1 MNQKTILSFGE
12 VLWDLLP
19 GGAVIGGAPC
29 NFALRMHNGGH
40 RSIMVSSL
48 GLDTNGTK
56 AQKELIRL
64 GLPLEGLQFVSKF
77 PTGTVEVSLDAD
89 RNPNYHIVPGVA
101 YDQIKLNPYLEKIVR
116 QVDAIYFGTLAQRST
131 RSRDTLHWLLHHSPP
146 YAVKVYDVNL
156 RKNCY
161 NKQTIQESL
170 LQADILKL
178 SDEETDEIANFFGLG
193 NKDLIKMGKHLVN
206 QWNLKCCL
214 ITLGSKGALAFDED
228 GETIYQPGFKVK
240 LKEPVGA
247 GDACTAGFIDHYLK
261 EDPLKKCCQVGCGL
275 GALVATQSGATELV
289 STETLERFLNTCSE
303 FQIDARFKHLIPS

>member
-1 MNQKTILSFGE
+1 MNKKTILSFGE

-29 NFALRMHNGGH
+29 NFAFRMHTAGH

-48 GLDTNGTK
+48 GSDTNGTK
-56 AQKELIRL
+56 AQKELTRL
-64 GLPLEGLQFVSKF
+64 GLPLEGLQFISKS
-77 PTGTVEVSLDAD
+77 PTGTVKVSLDAD
-89 RNPNYHIVPGVA
+89 SNPNYYIVPGVA
-101 YDQIKLNPYLEKIVR
+101 YDQIEINPYLEKIVSE
-116 QVDAIYFGTLAQRST
+116 VDVIYFGTLAQRSS
-131 RSRDTLHWLLHHSPP
+131 RSRDTLHWLLKHSPTC
-146 YAVKVYDVNL
+146 AIKVYDVNL

-170 LQADILKL
+170 LQADIFKL
-178 SDEETDEIANFFGLG
+178 SEEETDKIANFFGLD
-193 NKDLIKMGKHLVN
+193 NKDLIKMGRHLVN

-228 GETIYQPGFKVK
+228 GETTYQPGFKVE

-261 EDPLKKCCQVGCGL
+261 EDLFKKCCQVGCAL

-289 STETLERFLNTCSE
+289 SKETLERFINTCSV

>member
-1 MNQKTILSFGE
+1 MNKKTILSFGE

-29 NFALRMHNGGH
+29 NFAFRMHTAGH

-48 GLDTNGTK
+48 GSDTNGTK
-56 AQKELIRL
+56 AQKELTRL
-64 GLPLEGLQFVSKF
+64 GLPLEGLQFISKF

-89 RNPNYHIVPGVA
+89 NNPNYYIVPGVA
-101 YDQIKLNPYLEKIVR
+101 YDQIEINPYLEKIVSE
-116 QVDAIYFGTLAQRST
+116 VDVIYFGTLAQRSP
-131 RSRDTLHWLLHHSPP
+131 RSRDTLHWLLNHSPTC
-146 YAVKVYDVNL
+146 AIKVYDVNL

-170 LQADILKL
+170 LQADIFKL
-178 SDEETDEIANFFGLG
+178 SDEETDEIANFFGWD
-193 NKDLIKMGKHLVN
+193 NKDLIKMGRHLVN

-228 GETIYQPGFKVK
+228 GETTYQPGFKVE

-247 GDACTAGFIDHYLK
+247 GDACTAGFIDRYLK
-261 EDPLKKCCQVGCGL
+261 EDPFKKCCQVGCGL

-289 STETLERFLNTCSE
+289 SMETLERFINTCSE